1 MKNIYRYRNNSFF
14 RKKAIENTY
23 INIPFTSIKYK
34 TKYIYVRTH
43 KLPLSPTFLKQLY
56 IMSLSAEVR
65 DLKKCLPTLS
75 KLQKDYIKLVED
87 ENEECVVK
95 LTSYTELIDEL
106 KKHVKKE
113 SMKYSR
119 MIITNPHFTQALEIE
134 NGKKDFFS
142 PLPF

>member
-1 MKNIYRYRNNSFF
+1 
-14 RKKAIENTY
+14 
-23 INIPFTSIKYK
+23 
-34 TKYIYVRTH
+34 
-43 KLPLSPTFLKQLY
+43 
-56 IMSLSAEVR
+56 MSLSAEVR
-65 DLKKCLPTLS
+65 DLKKCLPALN

-134 NGKKDFFS
+134 NGKKTFVYPYPFDDIVLFSKIRTGPRSIFIHSQFTQNICLIVTPSNELNCFFNYI
-142 PLPF
+142 

>member
-1 MKNIYRYRNNSFF
+1 
-14 RKKAIENTY
+14 
-23 INIPFTSIKYK
+23 
-34 TKYIYVRTH
+34 
-43 KLPLSPTFLKQLY
+43 
-56 IMSLSAEVR
+56 MSLSAEVR
-65 DLKKCLPTLS
+65 DLKKCLPALN

-87 ENEECVVK
+87 ENEECVVR

-134 NGKKDFFS
+134 NGKKKLLFT
-142 PLPF
+142 PTLLMIL